1 MALNNNQVAD
11 VVKAAFKQSTGSEAI
26 DTLDLEGIIDAG
38 KSGEFTP
45 EKEPFTKALI
55 SVLTKNWFTD
65 SSYRSSY
72 NDPFFEDAE
81 RFGAIV
87 QAISIE
93 VPEVTESHAWKDFS
107 PTVDP
112 STGEVTYATAGIYNV
127 YVPMVDTCYYTKSI
141 SYELPIAI
149 TNEQWDVAF
158 DNASEI
164 SSFVTYVLMV
174 VNNAIVIHL
183 ENMNNA
189 NRNNFIAE
197 KVDYSARQGATG
209 VHVINL
215 VEEYQ
220 KSQVTPSDMTVEEYL
235 TEVGALLNGPEVMM
249 NHIDMLKKP
258 TRIYNTAQKL
268 RFTPEDRL
276 IVQVLSQYENR
287 LNVVG
292 RSNVYHDELTKL
304 PGHEKIPYWQ
314 APGTKNEFS
323 DVSNINI
330 KTANGETIDVHGVV
344 AFVADKWAVLHT
356 IRSRRVAATYFDPE
370 NITQYYNQF
379 RDQYMNDLTMNAI
392 VFVLQDYTVS
402 GVEAGVKVTVLE
414 QSDSVYGTAVSD
426 IQDANMELIGNN
438 FKGTSKWLA
447 SGTVASDWGAGNFIA
462 IDFEDLP
469 EEADKIMV
477 GLEPSMGSGMVELT
491 PDDTKSVFKIADKDL
506 QELVIKTSIGSR
518 TITQK
523 VSLKGVTLA
532 SS

>member
-1 MALNNNQVAD
+1 MALNNNQVAS
-11 VVKAAFKQSTGSEAI
+11 VVKEAFKQSTGSEAI
-26 DTLDLEGIIDAG
+26 DTLDLQGIIDAG
-38 KSGEFTP
+38 QTGDFTP

-72 NDPFFEDAE
+72 NDPFFEDSE

-107 PTVDP
+107 PTTDP
-112 STGEVTYATAGIYNV
+112 DTGVVTYATAGIYNV
-127 YVPMVDTCYYTKSI
+127 YVPVVDTRYYTKSI

-158 DNASEI
+158 DNASEL
-164 SSFVTYVLMV
+164 SSFVAYVLMV
-174 VNNAIVIHL
+174 VDNAIVIHL

-197 KVDYSARQGATG
+197 KVDYSTGVGATG
-209 VHVINL
+209 VHVVNL

-220 KSQVTPSDMTVEEYL
+220 KTQVTPSDMTVEEYL
-235 TEVGALLNGPEVMM
+235 NEVGALLNGPEIIM
-249 NHIDMLKKP
+249 NHIDMLSKP
-258 TRIYNTAQKL
+258 STIYNTAQKL
-268 RFTPEDRL
+268 RFTPTDRL
-276 IVQVLSQYENR
+276 VVQVLSQYENR

-292 RSNVYHDELTKL
+292 RSDVFHNELVSL
-304 PGHEKIPYWQ
+304 PNHMKIPYWQ
-314 APGTKNEFS
+314 APGLNNEFS
-323 DVSNINI
+323 DVSNINV
-330 KTANGETIDVHGVV
+330 KTASGDTIDVHGVV
-344 AFVADKWAVLHT
+344 AFVADKWAILHT
-356 IRSRRVAATYFDPE
+356 IRNRRVAATYFDPE
-370 NITQYYNQF
+370 NLTQYYNQF

-414 QSDSVYGTAVSD
+414 QSDSVYGTAVSA

-438 FKGTSKWLA
+438 FKGTSKWL
-447 SGTVASDWGAGNFIA
+447 STGTVATDWGAGNFIA

-477 GLEPSMGSGMVELT
+477 GLEPSMGSGLVELT
-491 PDDTKSVFKIADKDL
+491 PDDTKSVFKIADKDI

-523 VSLKGVTLA
+523 FSLKGLTLA

>member
-11 VVKAAFKQSTGSEAI
+11 VVKAAFKQATGSIAL

-112 STGEVTYATAGIYNV
+112 STGDVTYATAGIYNV
-127 YVPMVDTCYYTKSI
+127 YVPTVDTRYYTKSI

-149 TNEQWDVAF
+149 SNEQWDVAF
-158 DNASEI
+158 DNASEL
-164 SSFVTYVLMV
+164 SSFVAYILMV
-174 VNNAIVIHL
+174 VDNAIVIHL

-197 KVDYSARQGATG
+197 LVDYASGESATG
-209 VHVINL
+209 VHVVNL

-220 KSQVTPSDMTVEEYL
+220 KSQAEPADMTAEAYL
-235 TEVGALLNGPEVMM
+235 NNTDALLNGIEVLM
-249 NHIDMLKKP
+249 NHIDLLRKP

-268 RFTPEDRL
+268 RFTPEDRMV
-276 IVQVLSQYENR
+276 VQVLSQYENR

-292 RSNVYHDELTKL
+292 RSNIYHDELVAL

-314 APGTKNEFS
+314 APGLTNAFA
-323 DVSNINI
+323 DVSNINV
-330 KTANGETIDVHGVV
+330 KTASGESIDVDGVV

-370 NITQYYNQF
+370 NLTQYYNQF

-392 VFVLQDYTVS
+392 VFVVKDYTV
-402 GVEAGVKVTVLE
+402 
-414 QSDSVYGTAVSD
+414 
-426 IQDANMELIGNN
+426 
-438 FKGTSKWLA
+438 
-447 SGTVASDWGAGNFIA
+447 
-462 IDFEDLP
+462 P
-469 EEADKIMV
+469 
-477 GLEPSMGSGMVELT
+477 T
-491 PDDTKSVFKIADKDL
+491 P
-506 QELVIKTSIGSR
+506 
-518 TITQK
+518 
-523 VSLKGVTLA
+523 
-532 SS
+532 

>member
-1 MALNNNQVAD
+1 MALNNNQVAS
-11 VVKAAFKQSTGSEAI
+11 VVKEAFKQATGSEAI

-38 KSGEFTP
+38 KTGEFTP

-65 SSYRSSY
+65 SSYRSEY
-72 NDPFFEDAE
+72 KDPFFEDSE

-112 STGEVTYATAGIYNV
+112 TTGDVTYATAGVYNV
-127 YVPMVDTCYYTKSI
+127 YVPTVETQYYTKSI

-158 DNASEI
+158 DNASEL
-164 SSFVTYVLMV
+164 SSFVAYVLMV
-174 VNNAIVIHL
+174 VDNAIVIHL
-183 ENMNNA
+183 ENMNNS

-197 KVDYSARQGATG
+197 KVDYASGEGATG

-220 KSQVTPSDMTVEEYL
+220 KSQPTPANMTAEEYL
-235 TEVGALLNGPEVMM
+235 TTVGALLSGPEVIM

-268 RFTPEDRL
+268 RFTPTDRL

-292 RSNVYHDELTKL
+292 RSDVYHNELVAL
-304 PGHEKIPYWQ
+304 PNHEKIPYWQ
-314 APGTKNEFS
+314 APGLTNAFA
-323 DVSNINI
+323 DVSNINV
-330 KTANGETIDVHGVV
+330 KTANGESIDVNGVV

-356 IRSRRVAATYFDPE
+356 IRNRRVAATYFDPE
-370 NITQYYNQF
+370 NLTQYYNQF
-379 RDQYMNDLTMNAI
+379 RDQYMNNLTMNAI
-392 VFVLQDYTVS
+392 VFVVQDYEV
-402 GVEAGVKVTVLE
+402 
-414 QSDSVYGTAVSD
+414 
-426 IQDANMELIGNN
+426 
-438 FKGTSKWLA
+438 
-447 SGTVASDWGAGNFIA
+447 
-462 IDFEDLP
+462 P
-469 EEADKIMV
+469 
-477 GLEPSMGSGMVELT
+477 T
-491 PDDTKSVFKIADKDL
+491 P
-506 QELVIKTSIGSR
+506 
-518 TITQK
+518 
-523 VSLKGVTLA
+523 
-532 SS
+532 

>member
-11 VVKAAFKQSTGSEAI
+11 VVKAAFKQSTGSVAL

-72 NDPFFEDAE
+72 NDPFFEDSE
-81 RFGAIV
+81 KFGAIV

-112 STGEVTYATAGIYNV
+112 STGDVTYATAGIYNV
-127 YVPMVDTCYYTKSI
+127 YVPTVDTRYYTKSI

-158 DNASEI
+158 DNASEL
-164 SSFVTYVLMV
+164 SSFVAYVLMV
-174 VNNAIVIHL
+174 VDNAIVIHL

-197 KVDYSARQGATG
+197 KVDYATGESATG
-209 VHVINL
+209 VHVVNL

-220 KSQVTPSDMTVEEYL
+220 KSQAEPADMTAEAYL
-235 TEVGALLNGPEVMM
+235 NSTEALLNGIEVLM
-249 NHIDMLKKP
+249 NHIDLLRKP

-268 RFTPEDRL
+268 RFTPEERL
-276 IVQVLSQYENR
+276 VVQVLSQYENR

-292 RSNVYHDELTKL
+292 RSNIYHDELVAL

-314 APGTKNEFS
+314 APGLANAFA
-323 DVSNINI
+323 DVSNINV
-330 KTANGETIDVHGVV
+330 KTANGESIDVDGVV

-370 NITQYYNQF
+370 NLTQYYNQF

-392 VFVLQDYTVS
+392 VFVVQDYEV
-402 GVEAGVKVTVLE
+402 
-414 QSDSVYGTAVSD
+414 
-426 IQDANMELIGNN
+426 
-438 FKGTSKWLA
+438 
-447 SGTVASDWGAGNFIA
+447 
-462 IDFEDLP
+462 P
-469 EEADKIMV
+469 
-477 GLEPSMGSGMVELT
+477 T
-491 PDDTKSVFKIADKDL
+491 P
-506 QELVIKTSIGSR
+506 
-518 TITQK
+518 
-523 VSLKGVTLA
+523 
-532 SS
+532 

>member
-1 MALNNNQVAD
+1 MALNNNQVAS
-11 VVKAAFKQSTGSEAI
+11 VVKEAFKQSTGSEAI
-26 DTLDLEGIIDAG
+26 DTLDLQGIIDAG
-38 KSGEFTP
+38 QTGDFTP
-45 EKEPFTKALI
+45 EKETFTKALI

-72 NDPFFEDAE
+72 SDPFFEDSE

-107 PTVDP
+107 PTTDP
-112 STGEVTYATAGIYNV
+112 DTGVVTYATAGIYNV
-127 YVPMVDTCYYTKSI
+127 YVPVVDTRYYTKSI

-158 DNASEI
+158 DNASEL
-164 SSFVTYVLMV
+164 SSFVAYVLMV
-174 VNNAIVIHL
+174 VDNSIVIHL

-197 KVDYSARQGATG
+197 KVNYSNSLGATG
-209 VHVINL
+209 VHVVNL

-220 KSQVTPSDMTVEEYL
+220 KTQVSPTDMTVEEYL
-235 TEVGALLNGPEVMM
+235 NEVGALLNGPEVIM
-249 NHIDMLKKP
+249 NHIDMLSKP
-258 TRIYNTAQKL
+258 TTIYNTAQKL
-268 RFTPEDRL
+268 RFTPADRL
-276 IVQVLSQYENR
+276 VVQVLSQYENR

-292 RSNVYHDELTKL
+292 RSDVFHNELVAL
-304 PGHEKIPYWQ
+304 PNHMKVPYWQ
-314 APGTKNEFS
+314 APGLDNEFS

-330 KTANGETIDVHGVV
+330 KDASGDTIDVHGVV
-344 AFVADKWAVLHT
+344 AFVADKWAILHT
-356 IRSRRVAATYFDPE
+356 IRNRRVAATYFDPE
-370 NITQYYNQF
+370 NLTQYYNQF

-414 QSDSVYGTAVSD
+414 QSDSVYGTAVSA

-438 FKGTSKWLA
+438 FKGTSKWL
-447 SGTVASDWGAGNFIA
+447 STGTVATDWGAGNFIA

-477 GLEPSMGSGMVELT
+477 GLEPSMGSGLVELT
-491 PDDTKSVFKIADKDL
+491 PDDTKSVFKIADKDI
-506 QELVIKTSIGSR
+506 QQLVIKTSIGSR

-523 VSLKGVTLA
+523 FSLKGLTLA